1 MIRPYILNGMQYV
14 LILRLLLRSRVV
26 KFEVIYDTTIDLE
39 GNAIQS
45 LILSVLKV
53 SDSIVPDYVLYLFLY
68 KNILRY
74 AIELSVSFVSKKV
87 LTKFCLSAL

>member
-1 MIRPYILNGMQYV
+1 MQSNLQYCLSLRFLIQLYLHDYAVCRFLYNNV
-14 LILRLLLRSRVV
+14 LG
-26 KFEVIYDTTIDLE
+26 Y
-39 GNAIQS
+39 AIQS
-45 LILSVLKV
+45 SVLSVLKV

>member
-53 SDSIVPDYVLYLFLY
+53 SDSVVPDYAVCRFIYNMF
-68 KNILRY
+68 
-74 AIELSVSFVSKKV
+74 
-87 LTKFCLSAL
+87 